1 MHAAHTASASA
12 CACTA
17 LSWPPAQGGARF
29 RCAPSGPTVGSQSP
43 CGLNAP
49 AVRATARW
57 PRSRCAPF
65 RAPGASAC
73 VSMMRVTY
81 PVSCRPRAVLD
92 SLLSRLEY
100 SCSMSALRESHAHV
114 PLLVK
119 RAQVFERARRIF
131 DEALHD
137 MVAGIILALRLAH
150 HVPKRH
156 CRTQTGPRRRP
167 RSPCCSASWRGAKR
181 ACGC

>member
-1 MHAAHTASASA
+1 M
-12 CACTA
+12 
-17 LSWPPAQGGARF
+17 SWPPAGGGARS
-29 RCAPSGPTVGSQSP
+29 RCAPSNPTAGSQSP
-43 CGLNAP
+43 CGWSALA
-49 AVRATARW
+49 ARATARW
-57 PRSRCAPF
+57 PPSRRAPF
-65 RAPGASAC
+65 RALGASVC
-73 VSMMRVTY
+73 VSRMCVTY
-81 PVSCRPRAVLD
+81 PVSCRPSAVLD

-100 SCSMSALRESHAHV
+100 SCSMSALRESSAHV

-119 RAQVFERARRIF
+119 RAQIFEGARRIF

-137 MVAGIILALRLAH
+137 MVAGIVLALRLAH